1 MILLTL
7 YGPIIS
13 DFISLLWRACRVMEL
28 GVLAAALAVVLGL
41 VVYALMTGVAPAPT
55 SPRVASVMLDLIP
68 PGIEGV
74 VFELGSGWGN
84 LAFPL
89 ARRLPRCTV
98 RALEISPL
106 PWLFSKVRHRVEPLT
121 NLSIRRADFHP
132 VALGDA
138 ALVVCYLFPA
148 RMDTLKTKLEAELKP
163 GAYVLSNTFS
173 VPGWRPEAV
182 RRADDLYATTVYL
195 YRMPE

>member
-1 MILLTL
+1 MT
-7 YGPIIS
+7 
-13 DFISLLWRACRVMEL
+13 EL

-41 VVYALMTGVAPAPT
+41 VVHALIVGVAPAPT
-55 SPRVASVMLDLIP
+55 SPRVASVMLALIP

-74 VFELGSGWGN
+74 VFELGSGWGT

-89 ARRLPRCTV
+89 ARRLPRCTI

-106 PWLFSKVRHRVEPLT
+106 PWLFSRLRHAVERLT
-121 NLSIRRADFHP
+121 NLSIRRADFRH

-148 RMDTLKTKLEAELKP
+148 AMDRLKPKMEAELKP
-163 GAYVLSNTFS
+163 GAYVLSNTFA

-195 YRMPE
+195 YRVPAPSPE

>member
-1 MILLTL
+1 MT
-7 YGPIIS
+7 
-13 DFISLLWRACRVMEL
+13 EL

-41 VVYALMTGVAPAPT
+41 VVHALKTGVAPAPT
-55 SPRVASVMLDLIP
+55 SARVASAMMALIP
-68 PGIEGV
+68 PGLEGV
-74 VFELGSGWGN
+74 VFELGSGWGT

-106 PWLFSKVRHRVEPLT
+106 PWLFSRLRHIVERST
-121 NLSIRRADFHP
+121 NLSLRRADYRH
-132 VALGDA
+132 VALDDA

-148 RMDTLKTKLEAELKP
+148 AMADLKPKLEAELKT
-163 GAYVLSNTFS
+163 GAYVLSNTFA

-182 RRADDLYATTVYL
+182 RRADDLYATMVYL
-195 YRMPE
+195 YRMAAPSPE

>member
-1 MILLTL
+1 MT
-7 YGPIIS
+7 
-13 DFISLLWRACRVMEL
+13 EL

-41 VVYALMTGVAPAPT
+41 VVHALKTGVAPAPT
-55 SPRVASVMLDLIP
+55 SARVASAMMALIP
-68 PGIEGV
+68 PGLEGV
-74 VFELGSGWGN
+74 VFELGSGWGT

-106 PWLFSKVRHRVEPLT
+106 PWLFSRLRHIVERST
-121 NLSIRRADFHP
+121 NLSLRRADYRH
-132 VALGDA
+132 VALDDA

-148 RMDTLKTKLEAELKP
+148 AMADLKPKLEFPAAMADLKPKLEAELKP
-163 GAYVLSNTFS
+163 GAYVLSNTFA

-195 YRMPE
+195 YRMAAPSPE